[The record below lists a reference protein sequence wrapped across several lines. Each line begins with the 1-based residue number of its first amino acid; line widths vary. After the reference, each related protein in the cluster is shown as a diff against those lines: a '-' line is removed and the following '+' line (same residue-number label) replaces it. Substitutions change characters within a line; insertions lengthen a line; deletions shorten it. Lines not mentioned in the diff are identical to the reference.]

1 MLRHRLVCGVGDQ
14 STQKKLLVEDNL
26 TLKKAADI
34 ALAMETAAKNA
45 AMLQGAGAGEECSG
59 LTVHQVQTKAASN
72 VSTRPLASPVPGLC
86 YWCGGDRVATR
97 IPNVSAVERL
107 DMLLKCVEAR
117 TRVVIGSIRVPLRV
131 PVRSEQ

>member
-14 STQKKLLVEDNL
+14 STQKKLLAEDNL

-45 AMLQGAGAGEECSG
+45 ARLQGAGAGAECSG

-72 VSTRPLASPVPGLC
+72 VSTRPLASPVHGLC
-86 YWCGGDRVATR
+86 
-97 IPNVSAVERL
+97 
-107 DMLLKCVEAR
+107 
-117 TRVVIGSIRVPLRV
+117 
-131 PVRSEQ
+131 